1 MCAHVSASNL
11 SRSGRGNLV
20 EEGKM
25 WGEGHSGKVA
35 PFMSVFMECMC
46 PIYCKPRCNPEQE
59 AGQGVTVGVKAPL
72 LP

>member
-1 MCAHVSASNL
+1 MYYSSLNNPDVECKWVEKVQDRGEMVGVGQRATLREIL
-11 SRSGRGNLV
+11 SIYACV
-20 EEGKM
+20 
-25 WGEGHSGKVA
+25 
-35 PFMSVFMECMC
+35 C